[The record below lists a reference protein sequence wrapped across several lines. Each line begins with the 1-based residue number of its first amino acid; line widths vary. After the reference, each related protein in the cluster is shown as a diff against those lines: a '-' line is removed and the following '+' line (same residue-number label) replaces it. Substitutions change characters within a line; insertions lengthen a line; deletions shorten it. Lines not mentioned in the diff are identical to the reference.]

1 MFNHVLL
8 ASLLLVPSMSAIAGD
23 GGAILKI
30 ANVNATRGQTVVV
43 PVGTETM
50 DLIGGFGFNAMPVGL
65 TVEDVIYNGPIFSNG
80 WEGWDNAPSD
90 NARVD
95 AACIFTEDQVAPGDH
110 PLVGLLI
117 EVPDFLEPGTVIP
130 ILLANVQFFNYDFSI
145 PTLET
150 IDGSITVF
158 RTADLN
164 ENGLVDSADL
174 GLMTAS
180 WGAVKKSSDAD
191 LNGDGMVNGLDLGRL
206 LDRWATEG

>member
-1 MFNHVLL
+1 M
-8 ASLLLVPSMSAIAGD
+8 
-23 GGAILKI
+23 
-30 ANVNATRGQTVVV
+30 R
-43 PVGTETM
+43 PV
-50 DLIGGFGFNAMPVGL
+50 
-65 TVEDVIYNGPIFSNG
+65 
-80 WEGWDNAPSD
+80 
-90 NARVD
+90 
-95 AACIFTEDQVAPGDH
+95 IFTEDQVAPGDH

-180 WGAVKKSSDAD
+180 WGAVKKSAIAD